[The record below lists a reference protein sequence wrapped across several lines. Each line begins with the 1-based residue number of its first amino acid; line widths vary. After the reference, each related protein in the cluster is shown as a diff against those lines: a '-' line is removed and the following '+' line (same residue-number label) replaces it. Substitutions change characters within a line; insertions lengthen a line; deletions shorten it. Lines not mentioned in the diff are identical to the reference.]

1 MCVYIQ
7 RWTLDLLRSGE
18 KVYKYRETSTNMK
31 KKVTLS
37 IEDKVYNK
45 FQKFCEENAIM
56 LSKRLELDMEK
67 IMKEEER
74 K

>member
-1 MCVYIQ
+1 
-7 RWTLDLLRSGE
+7 
-18 KVYKYRETSTNMK
+18 MK

-37 IEDKVYNK
+37 IEDKIYNR

-56 LSKRLELDMEK
+56 LSKKLELDMEK
-67 IMKEEER
+67 IMKEEAG